1 MLEELKISNLAVVED
16 AAIDFAEGLNVMTGS
31 TGAGKSI
38 ILAAVELLS
47 GSRARKSFLRKG
59 TLSLTVEGTFKTPD
73 GWRMKDKVGMEEGE
87 SRLSIKREV
96 KDDGRSRIWINGM
109 ACTNSLA
116 REVTDSLLELHGQHG
131 HQELLDPSCHMRL
144 LDASGD
150 YGSILDEAAG
160 LIAEFRRL
168 WARAR
173 ELSLE
178 NEKNRSQEEFL
189 RFQLKELEMLKLT
202 PGLDEDLERRIRR
215 LENIH
220 RYNAALEQS
229 LILLSE
235 GDGAVNASLSS
246 VEKSLGSIG
255 AIDEKWNEMAER
267 LAGMRI
273 SLQDMAREIERSI
286 GGESDEQEDLEE
298 LQDRLAS
305 IQRACRKYRLDCAGL
320 VGKRDELSKALH
332 SLCDGSDDIAAARR
346 ELREAAG
353 RLVPVLERLSERRKS
368 HAAAIDGEVT
378 AELQVLGMEG
388 AVFRTKIGR
397 KEIIAFQEGCDEID
411 LGPGGWDDVEFMIR
425 TNVGEEMHPLADVA
439 SGGELSRITLV
450 LKKLLV
456 REKAI
461 PTLVF
466 DEIDSGL
473 GADLGSVVAASMKQL
488 SGRYQIIC
496 ITHLP
501 QVAAVGNQHILI
513 KKDVRG
519 GRTLTEAKVLSGDER
534 KAELARMLGGKGI
547 LREKLAIELL
557 DDGKSARSSAG

>member
-1 MLEELKISNLAVVED
+1 
-16 AAIDFAEGLNVMTGS
+16 
-31 TGAGKSI
+31 
-38 ILAAVELLS
+38 
-47 GSRARKSFLRKG
+47 
-59 TLSLTVEGTFKTPD
+59 
-73 GWRMKDKVGMEEGE
+73 
-87 SRLSIKREV
+87 
-96 KDDGRSRIWINGM
+96 
-109 ACTNSLA
+109 
-116 REVTDSLLELHGQHG
+116 
-131 HQELLDPSCHMRL
+131 
-144 LDASGD
+144 
-150 YGSILDEAAG
+150 
-160 LIAEFRRL
+160 
-168 WARAR
+168 
-173 ELSLE
+173 
-178 NEKNRSQEEFL
+178 
-189 RFQLKELEMLKLT
+189 MLKLA

-235 GDGAVNASLSS
+235 GDGAVNGSLSS
-246 VEKSLGSIG
+246 VEKALGSIG

-286 GGESDEQEDLEE
+286 GGEADEQEDLEE

-488 SGRYQIIC
+488 SDRYQIIC

-557 DDGKSARSSAG
+557 DGGKSARSSAG

>member
-16 AAIDFAEGLNVMTGS
+16 AAIEFAEGLNVMTGS

-59 TLSLTVEGTFKTPD
+59 TMSLSVEGTFKTPD
-73 GWRMKDKVGMEEGE
+73 GWRMKGKTGMEEGE
-87 SRLSIKREV
+87 NRLSIKREV
-96 KDDGRSRIWINGM
+96 KDDGRSRIWVNGM
-109 ACTNSLA
+109 ACTNTLA

-150 YGSILDEAAG
+150 YGSILDESAG
-160 LIAEFRRL
+160 Y
-168 WARAR
+168 
-173 ELSLE
+173 
-178 NEKNRSQEEFL
+178 
-189 RFQLKELEMLKLT
+189 
-202 PGLDEDLERRIRR
+202 EDLERRIRR

-235 GDGAVNASLSS
+235 GDEAVNGSLSS
-246 VEKSLGSIG
+246 VEKALGSIG
-255 AIDEKWNEMAER
+255 AIDEKWKEMAGMI
-267 LAGMRI
+267 AGMRI

-286 GGESDEQEDLEE
+286 GGDADEREDLEE
-298 LQDRLAS
+298 LQDRLAT

-320 VGKRDELSKALH
+320 VGKRDELSKVLH
-332 SLCDGSDDIAAARR
+332 SLSGGSDDIAAARR

-368 HAAAIDGEVT
+368 HAASIDGEVT
-378 AELQVLGMEG
+378 AELQLLGMEG
-388 AVFRTKIGR
+388 AVFRTRIGR
-397 KEIIAFQEGCDEID
+397 KEIKAFHEGCDEID
-411 LGPGGWDDVEFMIR
+411 LGPGGLDDVEFMIR
-425 TNVGEEMHPLADVA
+425 TNVGEEMHPLAEVA

-456 REKAI
+456 REKGI

-501 QVAAVGNQHILI
+501 QVAAAGDQHILI
-513 KKDVRG
+513 KKDVRR
-519 GRTLTEAKVLSGDER
+519 GRTVTEAKVLSGDER

-547 LREKLAIELL
+547 LREKLATELL